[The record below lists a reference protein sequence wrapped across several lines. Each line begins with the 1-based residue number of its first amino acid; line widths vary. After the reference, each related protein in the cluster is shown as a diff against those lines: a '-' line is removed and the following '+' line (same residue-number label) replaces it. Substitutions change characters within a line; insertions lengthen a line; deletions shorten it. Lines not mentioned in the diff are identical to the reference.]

1 MVSEVIAQFICR
13 KLHAGLICCRVDGE
27 TLVLE
32 CSTCLDILI
41 IYNNDISFVVR
52 CDDIITNVHCTGGTF
67 ICRNNLT
74 ILVISQFV
82 VSIFGFLTDA
92 GFIGYGLYRVI
103 VKVRVSFFERFC
115 RTEILHKVFCNIFKL
130 RLFTGCVT
138 FSGEYDR
145 LIVIIRHSTRI
156 IGCIVILKGRR
167 LEGDLIVFG
176 LAADRSSCGFVI
188 SGKGYAVTARSHRCF
203 VAVIVISDLS
213 GVRNS
218 SFIMRFYRIV
228 FVIIN
233 GIIKVSRFAVVYL
246 GRNIESDE
254 VR

>member
-32 CSTCLDILI
+32 CSTCLYVFI
-41 IYNNDISFVVR
+41 IYNDDSSLVVRGNDIVT
-52 CDDIITNVHCTGGTF
+52 DVHCTGGTF
-67 ICRNNLT
+67 VCRNNLP
-74 ILVISQFV
+74 ILIISQFV

-145 LIVIIRHSTRI
+145 LIVVIRHSTRI
-156 IGCIVILKGRR
+156 IGCVVILKSRG
-167 LEGDLIVFG
+167 LEGNLKVFG
-176 LAADRSSCGFVI
+176 LAADRGSCGFVI
-188 SGKGYAVTARSHRCF
+188 SSKGYFVTARSYRRI
-203 VAVIVISDLS
+203 VAVIIISNLS
-213 GVRNS
+213 GVRNR